1 MYLTFYMLRTING
14 PIINVWRNKNIK
26 SEVRATVISTYG
38 QMDALGQIVGGPI
51 IGFIALKT
59 SIATAIVVSAT
70 ILSPVIVLLV
80 YEATHNRD
88 RASAR

>member
-1 MYLTFYMLRTING
+1 
-14 PIINVWRNKNIK
+14 
-26 SEVRATVISTYG
+26 
-38 QMDALGQIVGGPI
+38 MDALGQIVGGPI

-80 YEATHNRD
+80 YEARHKRD